1 MQNISSNIKGSMHE
15 KAKIMIQNIFLNRKD
30 YRSGTV
36 TPKSIL
42 HTHTMAKNIPRP
54 VYKTEEKKPER
65 VYKSVVEI
73 SDGTTSKFYTAP
85 YW

>member
-1 MQNISSNIKGSMHE
+1 MLE
-15 KAKIMIQNIFLNRKD
+15 KAKVTIKILFFLNRKD

-42 HTHTMAKNIPRP
+42 HTYTMAKNIPRP

-73 SDGTTSKFYTAP
+73 SDGTASKFYTAP

>member
-1 MQNISSNIKGSMHE
+1 MLE
-15 KAKIMIQNIFLNRKD
+15 KAKITIFFLNRKD

-42 HTHTMAKNIPRP
+42 HTYTMAKNIPRP

-73 SDGTTSKFYTAP
+73 SDGTASKFYTAP